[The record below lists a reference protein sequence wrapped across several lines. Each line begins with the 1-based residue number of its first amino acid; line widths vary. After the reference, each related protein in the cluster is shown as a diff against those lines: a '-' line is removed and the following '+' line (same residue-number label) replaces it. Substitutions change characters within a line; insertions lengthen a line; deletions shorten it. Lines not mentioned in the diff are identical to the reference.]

1 MIRKLIRRENQILA
15 IKIFNAIVY
24 LPIIVI
30 GMIVGQIYFESY
42 LDSFSRYS
50 SILAIIISI
59 TYFIQE
65 LCLLQIS
72 FLNLTDLTFT
82 MVLPI
87 TMLFR
92 KKHSAIWWEL
102 LAATPLL
109 SSLYKAIIGI
119 NSFGNWWIWVLKAG
133 FFVAICWILI
143 KYVKLPIFTRYTMA
157 IISLGIVDLLTQAIE
172 GRLQVISV
180 SAATLGLAIFLILEK
195 NRYAFENK
203 NKQKIK
209 LLREESVR
217 DDLTGLH
224 NYRALSQELS
234 GLAQRQDIHNIC
246 IGALD
251 IDHFKS
257 VNDRYGH
264 FAGNEVLN
272 TFSATLRKRIHA
284 AFPGHAHVYRFGGE
298 EFSIIVTNYPIT
310 EIHTVLQDVEDFFNQ
325 QPIVTS
331 EGMKIRISFSASLTN
346 HLNGEILDDT
356 LKRADRMLYSVKDNG
371 RGWII
376 TDHYHKQSNSKDKE

>member
-1 MIRKLIRRENQILA
+1 MA

-30 GMIVGQIYFESY
+30 VMIVGQIYFESY

-92 KKHSAIWWEL
+92 KKHSAIWWGL

-109 SSLYKAIIGI
+109 FGLYKAIIGI
-119 NSFGNWWIWVLKAG
+119 NSFSNWWIWVLKAG

-143 KYVKLPIFTRYTMA
+143 KYVKLPIFTRYTMV

-180 SAATLGLAIFLILEK
+180 SAATLGLAIFLIFEK
-195 NRYAFENK
+195 NRYEFENK

-217 DDLTGLH
+217 DDLTGLL
-224 NYRALSQELS
+224 NYRAFSQELS

-272 TFSATLRKRIHA
+272 TFSATLHKRIHA

-356 LKRADRMLYSVKDNG
+356 LKRADRMLYSVKNNG